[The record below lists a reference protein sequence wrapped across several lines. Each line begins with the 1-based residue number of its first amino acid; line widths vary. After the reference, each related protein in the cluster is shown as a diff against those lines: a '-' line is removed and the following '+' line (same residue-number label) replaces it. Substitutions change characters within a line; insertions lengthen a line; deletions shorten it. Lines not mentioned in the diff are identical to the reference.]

1 MLFTS
6 SYNLA
11 QSNNQARGSLHMH
24 RLGGLALL
32 LLAGVQSLAFST
44 PPQAPQ
50 RGEELQITDNP
61 VGHYGGVLTV
71 GQRSEPKT
79 LNPATAADAPSR
91 EVIGR
96 LTADLIHINRS
107 SQQTEPALAKSWI
120 VSTDGRVFTVN
131 LRHGL
136 RFSDGQPFDADDVVF
151 SFEVYLDEKLHS
163 PQRDLL
169 VVGGKPIAVQKI
181 NQYTV
186 RFTLAEPYAAAE
198 RIFDSLAM
206 MPRHL
211 LEKSYHEGKFAQAWT
226 LNTPS
231 AEIAGMGP
239 FRLKEYV
246 PGQKIVLERNPYFWK
261 ADRNKNRLPYLDEL
275 VFLFVGNEDAQVLR
289 FQAGDTD
296 IISRLSA
303 ENYSVLSKDA
313 TNRGIELFDLGP
325 SLEYDFLVFNLNDL
339 ASKNLAEIAP
349 KQAWFGNVK
358 FRQAVSSAIDRDGI
372 VKLVYAGRGTALWGN
387 VSPSNKFWVDQS
399 LPHPPRSVDRARE
412 LLKSS
417 GFSWKA
423 DGQLVDAQGRPVE
436 FSIIASTSNAQR
448 TKMATIIQ
456 DDLGKL
462 GMNVHIVPL
471 EFRAVIDRVFQ
482 TYDYEA
488 SIMALGG
495 GDADP
500 NPEMNVW
507 LSSGGT
513 HLWHLGEMKPATD
526 WEAQIDQ
533 LMQRQMVQL
542 KYKERKQLYD
552 QVQEIITAHLPYV
565 FLATP
570 NILVGA
576 KKDLANFKPA
586 ILEPTTLW
594 NVEEL
599 YFLSGN
605 GSPSG
610 AKQ

>member
-1 MLFTS
+1 MRRL
-6 SYNLA
+6 
-11 QSNNQARGSLHMH
+11 GSL
-24 RLGGLALL
+24 ALF
-32 LLAGVQSLAFST
+32 LLASIGSVALSP
-44 PPQAPQ
+44 PPQPPQ
-50 RGEELQITDNP
+50 HGEELQITANE
-61 VGHYGGVLTV
+61 VGHYGGVLTL

-96 LTADLIHINRS
+96 LTADLIHINRA
-107 SQQTEPALAKSWI
+107 SQLTEPALAKSWTL
-120 VSTDGRVFTVN
+120 SKDGRVFTVN

-151 SFEVYLDEKLHS
+151 SFELYLDEKLHS

-169 VVGGKPIAVQKI
+169 VVGGKPIAVEKL
-181 NQYTV
+181 NQFTV

-211 LEKSYHEGKFAQAWT
+211 LEKSYQEGKFAQSWT
-226 LNTPS
+226 LNTPP
-231 AEIAGMGP
+231 AELAGMGP

-261 ADRNKNRLPYLDEL
+261 ADRNKNRLPYLDEI

-313 TNRGIELFDLGP
+313 SSRGIQLFDLGP
-325 SLEYDFLVFNLNDL
+325 SLEYNFLVFNLNDL
-339 ASKNLAEIAP
+339 AAKNLGEIAAR
-349 KQAWFGNVK
+349 QAWFGNLK
-358 FRQAVSSAIDRDGI
+358 FRQAISSAIDRDGI
-372 VKLVYAGRGTALWGN
+372 VKLVYAGRGAALWGN
-387 VSPSNKFWVDQS
+387 VSPSNKLWVDQA
-399 LPHPPRSVDRARE
+399 LPHPARSVDRARD
-412 LLKSS
+412 LLKSA
-417 GFSWKA
+417 GFSWK
-423 DGQLVDAQGRPVE
+423 GENQLVDAQGRPVE
-436 FSIIASTSNAQR
+436 FSVITSTSNAQR

-456 DDLGKL
+456 DDLSKL

-500 NPEMNVW
+500 NPEINVW
-507 LSSGGT
+507 LSNGGT
-513 HLWHLGEMKPATD
+513 HLWHLGETKPATE
-526 WEAQIDQ
+526 WESQIDQ
-533 LMQRQMVQL
+533 LMQKQMVQL
-542 KYKERKQLYD
+542 NYKERKKLYD
-552 QVQEIITAHLPYV
+552 QVQEIITANLPYV

-570 NILVGA
+570 DILVAA
-576 KKDLANFKPA
+576 KRNLANFKPA

-599 YFLSGN
+599 YFLSGT

>member
-1 MLFTS
+1 MP
-6 SYNLA
+6 
-11 QSNNQARGSLHMH
+11 
-24 RLGGLALL
+24 RLGGLAFL
-32 LLAGVQSLAFST
+32 LLAGVHSLAFSASPQ
-44 PPQAPQ
+44 PPQH
-50 RGEELQITDNP
+50 GEELQITGNE

-96 LTADLIHINRS
+96 LTADLIHINRA
-107 SQQTEPALAKSWI
+107 SQRTEPALAKSWT
-120 VSTDGRVFTVN
+120 VSKDGRVFTVN
-131 LRHGL
+131 LHRGL

-211 LEKSYHEGKFAQAWT
+211 LEKTYQDGKFAQTWT
-226 LNTPS
+226 LNTPPG
-231 AEIAGMGP
+231 EIAGLGP

-303 ENYSVLSKDA
+303 ENYAVLSKDA
-313 TNRGIELFDLGP
+313 SNRGIELFDLGP
-325 SLEYDFLVFNLNDL
+325 SLEYNFLVFNLNDL
-339 ASKNLAEIAP
+339 ASKNLGEIAAR
-349 KQAWFGNVK
+349 QAWFRSLK
-358 FRQAVSSAIDRDGI
+358 FRQAISSAIDREGI
-372 VKLVYAGRGTALWGN
+372 VKLVYAGRGAALWGN
-387 VSPSNKFWVDQS
+387 VSPSNKLWVDQA
-399 LPHPPRSVDRARE
+399 LPHPSRSIDHARD
-412 LLKSS
+412 LLKSA
-417 GFSWKA
+417 GFSWKDENQLA
-423 DGQLVDAQGRPVE
+423 DPQGRPVE
-436 FSIIASTSNAQR
+436 FSIITSTSNAQR

-456 DDLGKL
+456 DDLSKL

-513 HLWHLGEMKPATD
+513 HLWHLGETKPATE
-526 WEAQIDQ
+526 WESQIDR
-533 LMQRQMVQL
+533 LMQQQMVQL
-542 KYKERKQLYD
+542 NYKERKKLYD
-552 QVQEIITAHLPYV
+552 QVQEIITANLPYV

-576 KKDLANFKPA
+576 KKNLANFKPA
-586 ILEPTTLW
+586 ILEPATLW

-599 YFLSGN
+599 YFLSSS

>member
-1 MLFTS
+1 MP
-6 SYNLA
+6 
-11 QSNNQARGSLHMH
+11 
-24 RLGGLALL
+24 RLGGLAFL
-32 LLAGVQSLAFST
+32 LLAGVHSLAFSASPQ
-44 PPQAPQ
+44 PPQH
-50 RGEELQITDNP
+50 GEELQITGNE

-79 LNPATAADAPSR
+79 LNPATATDAPSR

-96 LTADLIHINRS
+96 LTADLIHINRA
-107 SQQTEPALAKSWI
+107 SQRTEPALAKSWT
-120 VSTDGRVFTVN
+120 VSKDGRVFTVN
-131 LRHGL
+131 LHRGL

-211 LEKSYHEGKFAQAWT
+211 LEKTYQDGKFAQTWT
-226 LNTPS
+226 LNTPPG
-231 AEIAGMGP
+231 EIAGLGP

-303 ENYSVLSKDA
+303 ENYAVLSKDA
-313 TNRGIELFDLGP
+313 SNRGIELFDLGP
-325 SLEYDFLVFNLNDL
+325 SLEYNFLVFNLNDL
-339 ASKNLAEIAP
+339 ASKNLGEIAAR
-349 KQAWFGNVK
+349 QAWFRSLK
-358 FRQAVSSAIDRDGI
+358 FRQAISSAIDREGI
-372 VKLVYAGRGTALWGN
+372 VKLVYAGRGAALWGN
-387 VSPSNKFWVDQS
+387 VSPSNKLWVDQA
-399 LPHPPRSVDRARE
+399 LPHPSRSIDHARD
-412 LLKSS
+412 LLKSA
-417 GFSWKA
+417 GFSWKDENQLA
-423 DGQLVDAQGRPVE
+423 DPQGRPVE
-436 FSIIASTSNAQR
+436 FSIITSTSNAQR

-456 DDLGKL
+456 DDLSKL

-513 HLWHLGEMKPATD
+513 HLWHLGETKPATE
-526 WEAQIDQ
+526 WESQIDR
-533 LMQRQMVQL
+533 LMQQQMVQL
-542 KYKERKQLYD
+542 NYKERKKLYD
-552 QVQEIITAHLPYV
+552 QVQEIITANLPYV

-576 KKDLANFKPA
+576 KKNLANFKPA
-586 ILEPTTLW
+586 ILEPATLW

-599 YFLSGN
+599 YFLSSS

>member
-1 MLFTS
+1 MP
-6 SYNLA
+6 
-11 QSNNQARGSLHMH
+11 

-32 LLAGVQSLAFST
+32 LLAGVHSLAFSA
-44 PPQAPQ
+44 PPQPPQ
-50 RGEELQITDNP
+50 HGEELQITDNE
-61 VGHYGGVLTV
+61 VGRYGGVLTV

-96 LTADLIHINRS
+96 LTADLIHINRA
-107 SQQTEPALAKSWI
+107 SQLTEPALAKSWT
-120 VSTDGRVFTVN
+120 VSKDGRVFTVN

-151 SFEVYLDEKLHS
+151 SFQVYLDEKLHS

-181 NQYTV
+181 NQYTI

-211 LEKSYHEGKFAQAWT
+211 LEKTYQDGKFAQAWT
-226 LNTPS
+226 LNAPP

-246 PGQKIVLERNPYFWK
+246 PGQKITLERNPYYWK

-303 ENYSVLSKDA
+303 DNYAVLSKDA
-313 TNRGIELFDLGP
+313 ANRGIQLFDLGP
-325 SLEYDFLVFNLNDL
+325 SLEYNFLLFNLNDL
-339 ASKNLAEIAP
+339 ASKNLGEISA
-349 KQAWFGNVK
+349 KQAWFKDLK
-358 FRQAVSSAIDRDGI
+358 FRQAISSAIDRDGI

-387 VSPSNKFWVDQS
+387 VSPSNKLWVDQA
-399 LPHPPRSVDRARE
+399 LPHPSRTIDHARD
-412 LLKSS
+412 LLKSA
-417 GFSWKA
+417 GFSWKG
-423 DGQLVDAQGRPVE
+423 DNQLVDAQGRPVE
-436 FSIIASTSNAQR
+436 FSIITSTSNVQR

-456 DDLGKL
+456 DDLSKL

-513 HLWHLGEMKPATD
+513 HLWHLGETKPATE
-526 WEAQIDQ
+526 WESQIDQ
-533 LMQRQMVQL
+533 LMQQQMVQL
-542 KYKERKQLYD
+542 NYKQRKKLYD
-552 QVQEIITAHLPYV
+552 QVQEIIAANVPYV

-576 KKDLANFKPA
+576 KKNLANFKPA

-599 YFLSGN
+599 YFLSGT
-605 GSPSG
+605 GAPSG
-610 AKQ
+610 AKQSGAKQ